1 MGKFIADLHLHS
13 SYSRATSPSLNFD
26 TLSEWAKLK
35 GIHLLASADFTHPV
49 WWKKTRETLKES
61 KNSNLYEYK
70 GVHFILGTEISSI
83 YSQGGKLRRIH
94 SLIYFPQFS
103 DVEKFNLELGKKT
116 NLTVDGR
123 PITGL
128 SARQLL
134 EMALEVNEKAI
145 FIPAHAWTPWF
156 SLYGSNS
163 GFDSINECFGDLV
176 KYIYAIETGLSSD
189 PAMNW
194 RIAELDNR
202 SIVSFSDA
210 HSCPKLGRE
219 ATILDADF
227 TYEGIL
233 KALKNQ
239 KIAFTIEFFPEEGKY
254 HFTGHR
260 NCNVKQSPSDTARDG
275 IICSQCNKKL
285 TIGVMQRVVQ
295 LAEKNRSEGVTPK
308 GRPGF
313 RRMVPLIEIISE
325 ALGKPTSSPAVSEEY
340 RNLIK
345 NFGSEFSVLLKAPID
360 EIEKSASSRIA
371 EGVDKVRRGDI
382 VIEPGYD
389 GVYGVVKIWN
399 EKSKPSIKK
408 ETPLNQKEKQASG
421 QTSLFD

>member
-35 GIHLLASADFTHPV
+35 GIHLLASADFTHPI
-49 WWKKTRETLKES
+49 WWKKTRETLKEG

-103 DVEKFNLELGKKT
+103 DVEKFNLELGKKA
-116 NLTVDGR
+116 NLASDGR

-128 SARQLL
+128 SAKQLL
-134 EMALEVNEKAI
+134 EIALGVNENTI

-194 RIAELDNR
+194 RIAELDSR

-219 ATILDADF
+219 ATIFDTDF

-233 KALKNQ
+233 KALRNQ

-275 IICSQCNKKL
+275 IICGQCNKKL
-285 TIGVMQRVVQ
+285 TIGVMQRIEQ
-295 LAEKNRSEGVTPK
+295 LAERNRSENFVLK
-308 GRPGF
+308 GSPGF
-313 RRMVPLIEIISE
+313 KRMVPLLEILAES
-325 ALGKPTSSPAVSEEY
+325 LGKPVASPAVLEGY

-345 NFGSEFSVLLKAPID
+345 NFGSEFSVLLKVPID
-360 EIEKSASSRIA
+360 EIEESASSRIA

-408 ETPLNQKEKQASG
+408 EVPSDQKEKQASG
-421 QTSLFD
+421 QISLFD

>member
-1 MGKFIADLHLHS
+1 MGKFVADLHLHS

-61 KNSNLYEYK
+61 KNSNLYEYN

-94 SLIYFPQFS
+94 SLIYFPNFV

-116 NLTVDGR
+116 NLAADGR

-128 SARQLL
+128 SAKQLL
-134 EMALEVNEKAI
+134 EMALGVNEKAL

-163 GFDSINECFGDLV
+163 GFDSIEECFGDLA

-189 PAMNW
+189 PEMNW
-194 RIAELDNR
+194 RIAELDSR

-210 HSCPKLGRE
+210 HSCQKLGRE
-219 ATILDADF
+219 ATIFDTEF

-260 NCNVKQSPSDTARDG
+260 NCKVKQSPSDTARDG

-285 TIGVMQRVVQ
+285 TIGVMQRIEY
-295 LAEKNRSEGVTPK
+295 LAEKDRTENFVLK
-308 GRPGF
+308 DRPGF
-313 RRMVPLIEIISE
+313 KRMVPLLEILAES
-325 ALGKPTSSPAVSEEY
+325 LGKPVASPVVLEEY

-345 NFGSEFSVLLKAPID
+345 NFGSEFSVLLKAPVN
-360 EIEKSASSRIA
+360 EIEKAASPRIS

-399 EKSKPSIKK
+399 EKNVLTKK
-408 ETPLNQKEKQASG
+408 EAIPQQKENQASG
-421 QTSLFD
+421 QISLFD

>member
-1 MGKFIADLHLHS
+1 MGKFVADLHLHS

-35 GIHLLASADFTHPV
+35 GIQLLASADFTHPV

-94 SLIYFPQFS
+94 SLIYFPNFA

-116 NLTVDGR
+116 NLAADGR

-128 SARQLL
+128 SAKQLL
-134 EMALEVNEKAI
+134 EIALEVNEKAI

-163 GFDSINECFGDLV
+163 GFDSIEECFGDLA

-194 RIAELDNR
+194 RIAELDRR
-202 SIVSFSDA
+202 SIVSSSDA
-210 HSCPKLGRE
+210 HSCQKLGRE
-219 ATILDADF
+219 ATIFDTDF
-227 TYEGIL
+227 NYEGIL

-239 KIAFTIEFFPEEGKY
+239 KVAFTIEFFPEEGKY

-260 NCNVKQSPSDTARDG
+260 NCNVKQSPSDTAKDG
-275 IICSQCNKKL
+275 IICSRCNKKL
-285 TIGVMQRVVQ
+285 TIGVMQRIEN
-295 LAEKNRSEGVTPK
+295 LAEKNRPENFVLK
-308 GRPGF
+308 GHPGF
-313 RRMVPLIEIISE
+313 KRMVPLLEILAES
-325 ALGKPTSSPAVSEEY
+325 LGKPVASPAVLEEY
-340 RNLIK
+340 RKLIK
-345 NFGSEFSVLLKAPID
+345 NFGSELSVLLKAPVN
-360 EIEKSASSRIA
+360 EIEKAASSRIA

-399 EKSKPSIKK
+399 EKNVSSKK
-408 ETPLNQKEKQASG
+408 EAIPQQKEKQASG
-421 QTSLFD
+421 QISLFD

>member
-1 MGKFIADLHLHS
+1 MGKFAADLHLHS

-49 WWKKTRETLKES
+49 WWKKIRETLKES

-94 SLIYFPQFS
+94 SLIYFPNFV
-103 DVEKFNLELGKKT
+103 DVEKFNLELSKKA
-116 NLTVDGR
+116 NLVADGR

-128 SARQLL
+128 SAKQLL
-134 EMALEVNEKAI
+134 EMALGVNEKAL
-145 FIPAHAWTPWF
+145 FIPAHVWTPWF

-163 GFDSINECFGDLV
+163 GFDSLNDCFGDLS

-210 HSCPKLGRE
+210 HSCQKLGRE
-219 ATILDADF
+219 ATIFDTDF
-227 TYEGIL
+227 SYEGIL

-260 NCNVKQSPSDTARDG
+260 NCNVKQSPSETDRDG
-275 IICSQCNKKL
+275 IICSHCNKKL
-285 TIGVMQRVVQ
+285 TIGVVQRIEY
-295 LAEKNRSEGVTPK
+295 LAENDRPENFVLK

-313 RRMVPLIEIISE
+313 KRMVPLLEILAES
-325 ALGKPTSSPAVSEEY
+325 LGKPVASPAVLEEY
-340 RNLIK
+340 RKLIK
-345 NFGSEFSVLLKAPID
+345 NFGSEFSVLLKASID

-399 EKSKPSIKK
+399 EKSKRSIKK
-408 ETPLNQKEKQASG
+408 ETPPDQKEKQASG